1 MILTHHVVYGR
12 NDRKRIAL
20 VDVLECL
27 FSNNFVLVGMKM
39 GMLSREQVDELLTMV
54 SNSNLE
60 GKQDLVCIDLVRP
73 STTILTTYDDSMW
86 F

>member
-27 FSNNFVLVGMKM
+27 FSNNFTLVGMKM
-39 GMLSREQVDELLTMV
+39 GMLSQDQVNEFFALIPLK
-54 SNSNLE
+54 SE
-60 GKQDLVCIDLVRP
+60 CKQDLVGSCCMSMY
-73 STTILTTYDDSMW
+73 STLWHY
-86 F
+86 